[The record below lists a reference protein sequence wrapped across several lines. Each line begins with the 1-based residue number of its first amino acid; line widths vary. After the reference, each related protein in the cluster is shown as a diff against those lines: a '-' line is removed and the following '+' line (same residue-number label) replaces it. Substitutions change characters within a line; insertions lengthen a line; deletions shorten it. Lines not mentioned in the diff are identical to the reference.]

1 MAQVRPA
8 ADIDY
13 LLDYLLRHWSSIPQV
28 EQEWP
33 TWDPID
39 QEVFHLEWAVKEDR
53 LAQLEQYLKAG
64 ALTPLQLARFED
76 LGHLIA
82 QNRPI
87 LERLLNQ

>member
-1 MAQVRPA
+1 MARVRSA

-39 QEVFHLEWAVKEDR
+39 QEVFHLEWAIKEDR
-53 LAQLEQYLKAG
+53 LAQLGQYLEAG
-64 ALTPLQLARFED
+64 ALTPPQLARFED
-76 LGHLIA
+76 LKRLIA
-82 QNRPI
+82 QNRSV
-87 LERLLNQ
+87 LERLLTE